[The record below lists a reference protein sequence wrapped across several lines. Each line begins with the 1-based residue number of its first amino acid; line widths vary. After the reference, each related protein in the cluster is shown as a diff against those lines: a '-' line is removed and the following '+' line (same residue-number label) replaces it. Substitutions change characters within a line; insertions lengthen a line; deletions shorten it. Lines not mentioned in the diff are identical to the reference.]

1 MRLNLPRFP
10 CPATTGRPLAG
21 LLLVAAVIFPAWD
34 ATGGGIAIQSAP
46 AKKGTAPIE
55 TYQRGKSDKLE
66 LAVRADGTADMTI
79 DTQSPRGVCSLAL
92 TGARQAPGTFVFKDK
107 ESSCS
112 VTLAVTDKAVNV
124 GSSGNC
130 SNFCGVHSSFTG
142 TYIRTGKPAP
152 KGADP
157 AFAPV
162 SIEQCGKPLV
172 MDVKNPAQFRQFG
185 VDLAAFRK
193 NEAAK
198 YAELLESLCKSSTK
212 YRAIVESKIDRID
225 LVNAQGAMEPTLY
238 IRNKALIIEFFGG
251 SFDAKDF
258 DRSLR
263 RALEGKPPVF
273 RD

>member
-1 MRLNLPRFP
+1 MRRNLPRFL
-10 CPATTGRPLAG
+10 CPATTGRLLAG
-21 LLLVAAVIFPAWD
+21 VLLATAPLLPAWH
-34 ATGGGIAIQSAP
+34 ASGAGIADQPAP
-46 AKKGTAPIE
+46 AKKGAATVE
-55 TYQRGKSDKLE
+55 TYQRGTSDKLE
-66 LAVRADGTADMTI
+66 LAVRADGTADLSL
-79 DTQSPRGVCSLAL
+79 DTQTPRSVCGLSL
-92 TGARQAPGTFVFKDK
+92 TGARQAPGTFVFQDK
-107 ESSCS
+107 ESSCTVS
-112 VTLAVTDKAVNV
+112 LAVTDKAVKV

-130 SNFCGVHSSFTG
+130 SNFCGVHASFTG
-142 TYIRTGKPAP
+142 TYSRTGKPAQ
-152 KGADP
+152 KSADP

-162 SIEQCGKPLV
+162 AIAQCGKPLV

-193 NEAAK
+193 DEAAR

-212 YRAIVESKIDRID
+212 YRALVERKVDRID

-251 SFDAKDF
+251 KFDAGDF

-263 RALEGKPPVF
+263 RALDGKPPVF